1 MALVLQLVNPTAH
14 DEASMS
20 PVQDNV
26 TMLLSCAFS
35 ASYSPSTCSRT
46 LWGEVVS
53 SQSYYACGP
62 QILKGTLGR
71 EWCLHCSKPLRFAL
85 PTQAAAFS
93 GDSWAHVD
101 QRPSV
106 SVHSSWPA
114 PARVKH
120 DFGSAAVSNS
130 AQAAATGRLKVECN
144 ARSHTSS
151 QVGASHE
158 SSVAAGACIDQ
169 AARCGGFR

>member
-1 MALVLQLVNPTAH
+1 
-14 DEASMS
+14 
-20 PVQDNV
+20 
-26 TMLLSCAFS
+26 MLLSCAFS
-35 ASYSPSTCSRT
+35 ASYSPSTCSVRT
-46 LWGEVVS
+46 LWGEVVG
-53 SQSYYACGP
+53 SQSYYARGVLSGP
-62 QILKGTLGR
+62 QILKGALGR
-71 EWCLHCSKPLRFAL
+71 EWCLHCSKPLRFAS

-114 PARVKH
+114 PARLKH

-130 AQAAATGRLKVECN
+130 SQAAAAGRLKVECN

-151 QVGASHE
+151 QAGASHE
-158 SSVAAGACIDQ
+158 SSLAAGACIDQ